1 MKALQNRLEHLKQL
15 GVDGISKA
23 SEAELTYR
31 VSPVKWSK
39 KEILGHLIDS
49 GVNNLQRFTEVQ
61 FKPKPYTFDNYKQAE
76 LVKAN
81 NYQHAETNELLSLWK
96 AINNR
101 ILYLFSIQT
110 ENTLSYK
117 VVLDSGE
124 VSDLQF
130 LMVDYVDHLEYH
142 LKQVLG

>member
-1 MKALQNRLEHLKQL
+1 MKALENRLEHLIQL
-15 GVDGISKA
+15 GVEGISKA
-23 SEAELTYR
+23 SESKLTYS
-31 VSPVKWSK
+31 VSPEKWSK

-49 GVNNLQRFTEVQ
+49 GVNNLQRFTEIQ
-61 FKPKPYTFDNYKQAE
+61 FKTKPYTFDNYKQAD

-81 NYQHAETNELLSLWK
+81 DYQHAEINELLGLWK

-101 ILYLFSIQT
+101 IRYLFSIQNET
-110 ENTLSYK
+110 TLGYK
-117 VVLDSGE
+117 VVLGSGE

-142 LKQVLG
+142 LKQILG